1 MTCGVS
7 YEGIIIVL
15 LVIYELYIVKYNQK
29 RGQINS
35 YGQSHL

>member
-1 MTCGVS
+1 MTCVS

-15 LVIYELYIVKYNQK
+15 LVIYELFIVKYNQK
-29 RGQINS
+29 RRQINS